1 VFFSV
6 IVPAYNAEKSLPQ
19 LMAALAGQTYKD
31 FEVIIVDDGS
41 TDRTAALAAESG
53 FFLIKTGGNRGP
65 AHARNVGAAASR
77 GTCLV
82 FTDADCVPRPDWM
95 EAVALWLADGKVD
108 ALMGRVVLEE
118 SNWLGNTISAL
129 GFPAGGAVGFD
140 KVWKVD
146 AAGNTTS
153 FSTCNCAVKKEV
165 FRTVG
170 GFDESFPYPGG
181 EDSLLARNIVAA
193 GRQIRYCPRV
203 VVHHAARSNF
213 REFLQ
218 WQFKRGVSS
227 YIFSKKV
234 TEKSS
239 FLKLRLW
246 SAGNV
251 LAYGIKQRNLLAV
264 AFFLA
269 LSYLAQFAGFL
280 SARYDRKIYAST
292 NH

>member
-1 VFFSV
+1 VYLSV
-6 IVPAYNAEKSLPQ
+6 IVPAYNAEKSLPT
-19 LMAALAGQTYKD
+19 LMASLSKQTYQD
-31 FEVIIVDDGS
+31 LEVTIVDDGS
-41 TDRTAALAAESG
+41 TDKTASLVEKSG
-53 FFLIKTGGNRGP
+53 FSLIKTEGNRGP

-77 GTCLV
+77 GAFLV
-82 FTDADCVPRPDWM
+82 FTDADCVPRPDWL
-95 EAVALWLADGKVD
+95 EEVAAWLGDGRVD

-129 GFPAGGAVGFD
+129 GFPAGGRVGFD
-140 KVWKVD
+140 KIWKVD

-153 FSTCNCAVKKEV
+153 FSTCNCAVRKEV

-193 GRQIRYCPRV
+193 GLRIRYCPRA
-203 VVHHAARSNF
+203 VVHHAARSDF
-213 REFLQ
+213 GEFLR

-269 LSYLAQFAGFL
+269 LSYLVQFAGFL
-280 SARYDRKIYAST
+280 SARYDRKIYASID
-292 NH
+292 H

>member
-1 VFFSV
+1 VFLSV
-6 IVPAYNAEKSLPQ
+6 IVPAYNAEKCLPQ
-19 LMAALAGQTYKD
+19 LLSALSAQTYND

-41 TDRTAALAAESG
+41 TDQTASLAARSG
-53 FFLIKTGGNRGP
+53 FSLVKTDGNRGP

-77 GTCLV
+77 GSFLV
-82 FTDADCVPRPDWM
+82 FTDADCMPQPDWM
-95 EAVALWLADGKVD
+95 EAVARRLADEKVD

-118 SNWLGNTISAL
+118 SNWLGNTISSL
-129 GFPAGGAVGFD
+129 GFPAGGKVGFD
-140 KVWKVD
+140 KIWKVD

-153 FSTCNCAVKKEV
+153 FSTCNCAVRKEV
-165 FRTVG
+165 FGTVG

-193 GRQIRYCPRV
+193 GSRIRYCPRA
-203 VVHHAARSNF
+203 VVHHAARSDF
-213 REFLQ
+213 VEFLR
-218 WQFKRGVSS
+218 WQFKRGISS

-234 TEKSS
+234 TEKNS

-264 AFFLA
+264 ACFLA
-269 LSYLAQFAGFL
+269 LSYLVQFAGLLF
-280 SARYDRKIYAST
+280 ARYDRKIYAST
-292 NH
+292 HH

>member
-1 VFFSV
+1 MS
-6 IVPAYNAEKSLPQ
+6 
-19 LMAALAGQTYKD
+19 ALAEQTYKE

-41 TDRTAALAAESG
+41 TDQTASLAAGSG
-53 FFLIKTGGNRGP
+53 FLLVKTDGNRGP
-65 AHARNVGAAASR
+65 AYARNAGAAAAR
-77 GTCLV
+77 GTFLV

-95 EAVALWLADGKVD
+95 AAVARRLADGKVD

-140 KVWKVD
+140 KIWKVD

-153 FSTCNCAVKKEV
+153 FSTCNCAVRKEV
-165 FRTVG
+165 FRAVG

-181 EDSLLARNIVAA
+181 EDSLLARHVVAA
-193 GRQIRYCPRV
+193 GCRIRYCPRA
-203 VVHHAARSNF
+203 VVHHAARSDF
-213 REFLQ
+213 RGFLQ
-218 WQFKRGVSS
+218 WQYKRGVSS

-251 LAYGIKQRNLLAV
+251 LAYGIKQCNLVAV
-264 AFFLA
+264 ALFLA
-269 LSYLAQFAGFL
+269 LSYLVQIAGFL

-292 NH
+292 HH